1 MFYFVEYFIRKAIS
15 NGVSLLIISAFLFYL
30 NSGEI
35 IHHAA
40 ICIFLSAAILWIVF
54 GLKFKSQLN
63 SIDETESDESE
74 EKKVKIFKISDSILS
89 SILVVSI
96 ILTFT
101 QPIGTSFYVLLS
113 VSVLMLII
121 RAYQIIVISKYL
133 KAANR
138 N

>member
-1 MFYFVEYFIRKAIS
+1 
-15 NGVSLLIISAFLFYL
+15 
-30 NSGEI
+30 
-35 IHHAA
+35 
-40 ICIFLSAAILWIVF
+40 LSAAILWIVF

-63 SIDETESDESE
+63 SIDEPESDESE

-113 VSVLMLII
+113 VSVLMFII